1 MNTFCNHKLCKR
13 VEWAET
19 SCQLARSSNSNRR
32 SSSFLYIHVC
42 MYLCVCVKWC
52 ERCGEREEWGEQ
64 PSPWQVS
71 SGSGS
76 GSLLAKLPTQLLQWA
91 THKAAAAEGNKQ
103 GTREEQWKRDGRGK
117 WGLGEEVVTWH
128 ADNMC
133 FEVKLINKLLISI
146 WHTRRERTSKV
157 IC

>member
-19 SCQLARSSNSNRR
+19 SCQLARSSSSPCWRC
-32 SSSFLYIHVC
+32 SSFLYIQVC
-42 MYLCVCVKWC
+42 LCVCVC
-52 ERCGEREEWGEQ
+52 EVMWKVCGEGRAGQQ
-64 PSPWQVS
+64 PSSWQVS
-71 SGSGS
+71 SGS

-91 THKAAAAEGNKQ
+91 THKAAAAAGNKQ
-103 GTREEQWKRDGRGK
+103 GTREEQWKPAGVWRE
-117 WGLGEEVVTWH
+117 GEGAEVVTWH

-146 WHTRRERTSKV
+146 WHRERTSKV